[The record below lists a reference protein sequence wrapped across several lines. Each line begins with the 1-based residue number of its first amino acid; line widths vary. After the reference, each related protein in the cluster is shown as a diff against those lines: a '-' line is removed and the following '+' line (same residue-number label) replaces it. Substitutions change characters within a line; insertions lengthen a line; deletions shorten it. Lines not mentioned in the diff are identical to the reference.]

1 MTIKPHFQITLNPD
15 QENTVGKL
23 ETFLDS
29 NDRVFLLKGYAG
41 TGKTTLIRGLIS
53 ALAVEKKRFVVCAPT
68 GRAAKILRSKTGHGA
83 TIHSTIYDFNNLVTK
98 NAESKDLAEHSF
110 EYFFPVVKLE
120 EDTVIIVDEASM
132 ISSRLSKN
140 ELFTFG
146 TDILLDDLLTFAQLQ
161 MSGNR
166 NKMIVIGDPA
176 QLPPVGDNT
185 SWALEESYYREREI
199 PFTEVFLT
207 QVMRQE
213 KNLILENAFRIR
225 RCIDHPRERILE
237 FKTDDSTF
245 IDFNNKDV
253 VEKYCELY
261 TVPDFDSGVIIT
273 FSNAQNWWY
282 NREIRENLFPGKPH
296 ISEGDLVQIIS
307 NNYSK
312 YPVRIYN
319 GEFAQIVHV
328 DHQTVKQ
335 SAAVMV
341 DQAGSRKR
349 KIIEMTFRKV
359 VFRLPD
365 FGDELIGYIN
375 ETILESTARD
385 LTIDE
390 MKALYINLV
399 MRYRKEFPGRAIG
412 SEHFKNYMQT
422 DDFFNALRV
431 KYGYS
436 ITGHKSQ
443 GGEWKTVFV
452 DYFGRVSLKKDPL
465 RWCYTATTRASE
477 RLFAVNYP
485 HFGKYFKLNFS
496 PPAVISKFPAD
507 AQDFSK
513 VPVTPF
519 HRESDHRCKSLLYW
533 NILEKCEDT
542 DVTVEKVDA
551 FDYCEKY
558 TFRHLGA
565 EVKAEVYHN
574 LAGFFRPFSFV
585 SGEAPDIIA
594 VKEMLAKENSVFFP
608 VEYKASEE
616 FLEDLH
622 TLIQASC
629 NDLNIRITNIAEKKD
644 NYFVNYFFETDNPCA
659 QLQFYWNGRQEITR
673 ILVRTFGT
681 AKDGKL
687 NLLTAKIKEYASV
700 PAN

>member
-1 MTIKPHFQITLNPD
+1 MQIQSFFQISLNPD
-15 QENTVGKL
+15 QLNTIGKL

-29 NDRVFLLKGYAG
+29 ADRVFLLKGYAG
-41 TGKTTLIRGLIS
+41 TGKTTLIKGLIT
-53 ALAVEKKRFVVCAPT
+53 ALAAEKKRFVVCAPT
-68 GRAAKILRSKTGHGA
+68 GRAAKILRNKTGYGT
-83 TIHSTIYDFNNLVTK
+83 TIHSAIYDFDNLLVK
-98 NAESKDLAEHSF
+98 NADRKDLAEHSF

-146 TDILLDDLLTFAQLQ
+146 TDILLNDLLTFAQLQ
-161 MSGNR
+161 MRANR
-166 NKMIVIGDPA
+166 NKMVVIGDPA

-185 SWALEESYYREREI
+185 SWALEESYYREKEI
-199 PFTEVFLT
+199 AVTQVFLN

-213 KNLILENAFRIR
+213 NNLILENAFRIR
-225 RCIDHPRERILE
+225 KCIDRPQERILE

-245 IDFNNKDV
+245 IDFNSKDV

-282 NREIRENLFPGKPH
+282 NREIREKLFPGKPH

-312 YPVRIYN
+312 YPVKIYN

-328 DHQTVKQ
+328 EAETVKQ

-341 DQAGSRKR
+341 DKAGSRER

-365 FGDELIGYIN
+365 YADELTGYIN

-399 MRYRKEFPGRAIG
+399 MRYRTEFPNSRIG
-412 SEHFKNYMQT
+412 TEHFKSYLQT

-452 DYFGRVSLKKDPL
+452 DYFGRVSLQKDPL
-465 RWCYTATTRASE
+465 RWCYTTTTRASE

-485 HFGKYFKLNFS
+485 HFGKYFKLSFS
-496 PPAVISKFPAD
+496 SPTVISKFPAE
-507 AQDFSK
+507 AMDFSK
-513 VPVTPF
+513 VPVSPF
-519 HRESDHRCKSLLYW
+519 HRDSDHRCKSLLYW

-542 DVTVEKVDA
+542 DVTVEQVNPL
-551 FDYCEKY
+551 DYCEKY
-558 TFRHLGA
+558 TFSHLGGT
-565 EVKAEVYHN
+565 VKGEAYHN
-574 LAGFFRPFSFV
+574 QSGFFRAFSFI
-585 SGEAPDIIA
+585 SGEAQDIIA
-594 VKEMLAKENSVFFP
+594 VKEMLAKDSSVFFP
-608 VEYKASEE
+608 VEYRASEE

-629 NDLNIRITNIAEKKD
+629 NDLNIRMTNIVEKKN

-681 AKDGKL
+681 AVDPKL
-687 NLLTAKIKEYASV
+687 DLLTAKIKEYASL
-700 PAN
+700 PTN